1 MNGVVVGGWEF
12 VVGAYALTGFVFLA
26 YGVMVITRVREG
38 RRQLAEGGSSR

>member
-38 RRQLAEGGSSR
+38 RRRVAAEGGSR